1 MLLELEYAFLA
12 FFVLFIMAL
21 IGTGICYITVKI
33 WKFLVKLVKGLI
45 NGN

>member
-1 MLLELEYAFLA
+1 MLFALEYAFGL
-12 FFVLFIMAL
+12 FSVLFIMAL

-45 NGN
+45 NGD